1 MLSHYYSELEKNIQE
16 TIDLCESPIEEKLLL
31 NIIEY
36 VLIDSTITTLHQI
49 ERWFRLSFLYDKRNE
64 VLTDKIIGIR
74 IDYSGYYQKNLTRYI
89 EIIPQYIINT
99 NRGGYR
105 LDFGVFLKSFESDKL
120 LKKFCVE
127 CDGYEFHNERE
138 QIIRDNQRDFVL
150 MSNDFQTIR
159 YLGREI
165 NKISGEEISNLLEL
179 LLQESLRN
187 IL

>member
-1 MLSHYYSELEKNIQE
+1 MLSRYYSELEKNIQE
-16 TIDLCESPIEEKLLL
+16 TIDLCESPIEEKLLY

-36 VLIDSTITTLHQI
+36 VLYDSTTTSLYEI
-49 ERWFRLSFLYDKRNE
+49 ERWFRLSFLYEKRNGVITE
-64 VLTDKIIGIR
+64 KITGIR
-74 IDYSGYYQKNLTRYI
+74 IDYSGYYEKNLTRYI

-138 QIIRDNQRDFVL
+138 QIMRDNQRDL
-150 MSNDFQTIR
+150 ILLSNDFQTIR
-159 YLGREI
+159 FLGKEI
-165 NKISGEEISNLLEL
+165 NNISGEEITNLLEV
-179 LLQESLRN
+179 LLQESIRN
-187 IL
+187 F

>member
-1 MLSHYYSELEKNIQE
+1 MLSRYYSELEKNIQE
-16 TIDLCESPIEEKLLL
+16 TIDLCESPIEEMLLH

-36 VLIDSTITTLHQI
+36 VLIDSTNTTLHQI
-49 ERWFRLSFLYDKRNE
+49 ESWFRLSFLCDKRNE
-64 VLTDKIIGIR
+64 VITDKIIGIR

-120 LKKFCVE
+120 LKKFCIE

-138 QIIRDNQRDFVL
+138 QIIKDNQRDLVL
-150 MSNDFQTIR
+150 LSNDFQTIR

-165 NKISGEEISNLLEL
+165 NKISSEEISNLLEI

-187 IL
+187 I